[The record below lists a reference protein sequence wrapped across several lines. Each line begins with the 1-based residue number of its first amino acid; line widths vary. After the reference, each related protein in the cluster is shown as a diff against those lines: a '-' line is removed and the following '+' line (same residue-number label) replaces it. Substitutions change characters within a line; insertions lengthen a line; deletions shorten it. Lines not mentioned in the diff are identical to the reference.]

1 MIEWKKIL
9 PPPGFRVLP
18 RRWVVERTFSWLGQS
33 RRLSKDYERLCE
45 SSEAMVCVC
54 HHGSVIADYHC
65 MYENKAALRHAQDRL
80 PQMAKVALAQAL
92 QTVTARMDRREYP
105 LRLSVH

>member
-1 MIEWKKIL
+1 
-9 PPPGFRVLP
+9 
-18 RRWVVERTFSWLGQS
+18 
-33 RRLSKDYERLCE
+33 
-45 SSEAMVCVC
+45 
-54 HHGSVIADYHC
+54 

-105 LRLSVH
+105 LRLSMH